1 MRWRV
6 IELLINLKDR
16 EMSRSALVQVNEDYF
31 NTIECELIESVTDRM
46 AQENLRPFGSGRSGY
61 GKKIA
66 TSYKVRWGN
75 RFYRVYSTCYSNVST
90 EYIIVK
96 DVKHRVRFYC

>member
-1 MRWRV
+1 M
-6 IELLINLKDR
+6 N
-16 EMSRSALVQVNEDYF
+16 RSALVQVNEDYF
-31 NTIECELIESVTDRM
+31 NTIECDLIESVTDRM
-46 AQENLRPFGSGRSGY
+46 AQEVLRPFGRSGAY

-66 TSYKVRWGN
+66 TSHKVKWGN

-96 DVKHRVRFYC
+96 GVKHRVRFYC